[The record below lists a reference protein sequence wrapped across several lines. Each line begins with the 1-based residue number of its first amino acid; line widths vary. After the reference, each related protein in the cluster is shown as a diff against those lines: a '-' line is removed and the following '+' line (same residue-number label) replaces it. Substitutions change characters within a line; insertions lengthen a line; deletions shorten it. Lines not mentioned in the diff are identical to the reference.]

1 MESAF
6 FLGGSEAAGDRR
18 VIQHLLQKV
27 TVDEEAFDL
36 SALRSLWQTAIQS
49 GAGLGNFV
57 GLSGGSWVSSATEQV
72 MSAVMDMGGVGGG
85 VADGDLENEDMEAE
99 EEELRAAVG
108 SPVYAQRVL
117 LLLKALHADV
127 PALLQREL
135 TRPSVLSPNLVVEG
149 QLQEPLLSGR
159 VQVLQ
164 ALASL
169 RALVRQARV
178 VEQRDCV
185 YSIQHLSDGSLRVRL
200 RYSLGFPV
208 VAALAD
214 LPLVPTVKSREE
226 KEKLR
231 EEGGEEEGRVLPL
244 NVEAMV
250 GIRVNSAGRIGVL
263 QLSSLKFNGQST
275 LPEPLKALA
284 SSARISQENFEA
296 DDRGAGT
303 DGRGSGGAVRDAAVL
318 LLRTF
323 ADLLQ

>member
-36 SALRSLWQTAIQS
+36 SALRSVWQTAIQS

-57 GLSGGSWVSSATEQV
+57 GLSGGSWVSSATERV
-72 MSAVMDMGGVGGG
+72 MSAVMDMGGVGV

-200 RYSLGFPV
+200 RYMLGFPV

-214 LPLVPTVKSREE
+214 LPLVPTIKSREE
-226 KEKLR
+226 KDKLG

-284 SSARISQENFEA
+284 SGARNSQENFEA

-303 DGRGSGGAVRDAAVL
+303 DGRGSGRAVRDAAVL

>member
-18 VIQHLLQKV
+18 VVQHLLQKV

-36 SALRSLWQTAIQS
+36 PALRSVWKTAIQS
-49 GAGLGNFV
+49 GTGLGNFV
-57 GLSGGSWVSSATEQV
+57 GPSGGSWVSSATEQV
-72 MSAVMDMGGVGGG
+72 MSAVMDMGGVGV
-85 VADGDLENEDMEAE
+85 VADGDLENEDMEVE
-99 EEELRAAVG
+99 QEELRAAVG
-108 SPVYAQRVL
+108 SPIYAQRVL

-135 TRPSVLSPNLVVEG
+135 TRPSVLAPNLVVEG

-169 RALVRQARV
+169 RALMRQARV

-185 YSIQHLSDGSLRVRL
+185 YSIQHISDGSLRVRL
-200 RYSLGFPV
+200 RYMLGFPV

-284 SSARISQENFEA
+284 SGARNSQENFEA

-303 DGRGSGGAVRDAAVL
+303 DGRGSGRAVRDAAVL

>member
-36 SALRSLWQTAIQS
+36 SALRSVWQTAIQS

-57 GLSGGSWVSSATEQV
+57 GLSGGSWVSSATERV
-72 MSAVMDMGGVGGG
+72 MSAVMDMGGVGV

-169 RALVRQARV
+169 RALMRQARV

-200 RYSLGFPV
+200 RYMLGFPV

-214 LPLVPTVKSREE
+214 LPLVPTIKSREE
-226 KEKLR
+226 KDKLG

-303 DGRGSGGAVRDAAVL
+303 DGRGSGRAVRDAAVL

>member
-1 MESAF
+1 MHVESAF

-36 SALRSLWQTAIQS
+36 SR
-49 GAGLGNFV
+49 LGNFV

-85 VADGDLENEDMEAE
+85 VDGDLENEDMEVE

-200 RYSLGFPV
+200 RYMLGFPV

-226 KEKLR
+226 KDKLG

-284 SSARISQENFEA
+284 SSARNSQENFEA

-303 DGRGSGGAVRDAAVL
+303 GGRGSGGAVRDAAVS

>member
-36 SALRSLWQTAIQS
+36 SALRSVWQTAIQS

-57 GLSGGSWVSSATEQV
+57 GLSGGSWVSSATERV
-72 MSAVMDMGGVGGG
+72 MSAVMDMGGVGV

-185 YSIQHLSDGSLRVRL
+185 YSIQHISDGSLRVRL
-200 RYSLGFPV
+200 RYMLGFPV

-214 LPLVPTVKSREE
+214 LPLVPTIKSREE
-226 KEKLR
+226 KDKLG

-284 SSARISQENFEA
+284 SGARNSQENFEA

-303 DGRGSGGAVRDAAVL
+303 DGRGSGRAVRDAAVL

>member
-18 VIQHLLQKV
+18 VVQHLLQKV

-36 SALRSLWQTAIQS
+36 PALRSVWKTAIQS
-49 GAGLGNFV
+49 GTGLGNFV
-57 GLSGGSWVSSATEQV
+57 GPSGGSWVSSATEQV
-72 MSAVMDMGGVGGG
+72 MSAVMDMGGVGV

-135 TRPSVLSPNLVVEG
+135 TRPSVLAPNLVVEG

>member
-85 VADGDLENEDMEAE
+85 VDGDLENEDMEVE

-200 RYSLGFPV
+200 RYMLGFPV

-226 KEKLR
+226 KDKLG

-284 SSARISQENFEA
+284 SSARNSQENFEA

-303 DGRGSGGAVRDAAVL
+303 GGRGSGGAVRDAAVS

>member
-18 VIQHLLQKV
+18 VVQHLLQKV

-36 SALRSLWQTAIQS
+36 PALRSVWKTAIQS
-49 GAGLGNFV
+49 GTGLGNFV
-57 GLSGGSWVSSATEQV
+57 GPSGGSWVSSATEQV
-72 MSAVMDMGGVGGG
+72 MSAVMDMGGVGV

-135 TRPSVLSPNLVVEG
+135 TRPSVLAPNLVVEG

-226 KEKLR
+226 KDKLG